1 MKMQDKERVLKQNEI
16 LTKAEKLSNDLV
28 SKALLYSIENINE
41 KKYNKSITK

>member
-1 MKMQDKERVLKQNEI
+1 MKMQDKERGLRQNEI
-16 LTKAEKLSNDLV
+16 LAKAEKLSNDLV

>member
-41 KKYNKSITK
+41 KKYNKNITK